1 VAKSKAESKSD
12 VLGGGFLN
20 PKKGVCKRRS
30 GEDFQESPEF
40 QRLSRMPIQNSVEGA
55 EMTILGMA

>member
-12 VLGGGFLN
+12 VLGGGFSN
-20 PKKGVCKRRS
+20 PKKLVASADQARF
-30 GEDFQESPEF
+30 FQESPEF